1 MKNYKTLLFIFLILP
16 FIGFAQDED
25 VKEEKEKEKLAR
37 PTFASSAIIDNQSS
51 TLYNKG
57 SFEVQ
62 MEHRFGL
69 VTGTNDL
76 VGFWGRSNIRIGV
89 AYSILDRLS
98 VGFGTTKDKRLQDFN
113 LKGALLQQTRN
124 DRIPLSITYYGNA
137 TISALPEDNFNMVQD
152 RYSFFNQIILA
163 RRFSSNFSLQIAGSL
178 SHANAV
184 PPTMKNDVFGLAVGA
199 KIKLTPGTN
208 ILIDY
213 SQPLVSYQNPPDPNP
228 TYPNGMK
235 AVGTPKPGIS
245 IGFEFNTSAH
255 AFQIIATNNWGIVP
269 QENYMYNQNDF
280 FSGDI
285 LIGFNITRIY
295 NF

>member
-1 MKNYKTLLFIFLILP
+1 MLPLIG
-16 FIGFAQDED
+16 IAQSED
-25 VKEEKEKEKLAR
+25 VKEEKVKEKLAR

-62 MEHRFGL
+62 MQHRFGL

-113 LKGALLQQTRN
+113 LKGAILQQTRSGS
-124 DRIPLSITYYGNA
+124 IPLSITYYGNA
-137 TISALPEDNFNMVQD
+137 TISALPKSSFNNIQD
-152 RYSFFNQIILA
+152 RYSFFNQIIVS
-163 RRFSSNFSLQIAGSL
+163 RRFSSNFSLQVAGSL
-178 SHANAV
+178 SHQNAV
-184 PPTMKNDVFGLAVGA
+184 PPTMENDVFGIAVGA
-199 KIKLTPGTN
+199 KIKVSPGTN

-213 SQPLVSYQNPPDPNP
+213 SQPLVSYQAPPTPNP
-228 TYPNGMK
+228 LN
-235 AVGTPKPGIS
+235 AVQTPKPGIS
-245 IGFEFNTSAH
+245 LGFEFNTSAH
-255 AFQIIATNNWGIVP
+255 AFQLIATNNWGIVP
-269 QENYMYNQNDF
+269 QENYMFNQNDF
-280 FSGDI
+280 FKGDI